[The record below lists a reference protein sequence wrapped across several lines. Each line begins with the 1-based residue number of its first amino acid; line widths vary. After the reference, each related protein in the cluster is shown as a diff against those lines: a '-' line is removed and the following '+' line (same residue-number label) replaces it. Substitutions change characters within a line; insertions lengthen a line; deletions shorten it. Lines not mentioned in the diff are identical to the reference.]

1 MADEQN
7 QPAELKIDRGNLFKE
22 ETYTDLKV
30 GMIKRMTPV
39 KADGTVDKTRK
50 SVFVG
55 QTSLM
60 TPNGP
65 LPIQAVIQAKE
76 LQQAIKRF
84 PEAMQ
89 ASMQRLAEEAKKY
102 QEEQEGQIEKPDSRI
117 IIPGRYRRLL
127 AHIKQRQRV
136 RGIGGRHRRQELAAL
151 LEAAPQTLALN
162 VDRMKGQHHPEGDDD
177 RRHERH
183 EAAFQAECHGPCP

>member
-1 MADEQN
+1 MADEHN
-7 QPAELKIDRGNLFKE
+7 EPTELKIDRSNLFKE

-39 KADGTVDKTRK
+39 KADGSVDKTRK

-65 LPIQAVIQAKE
+65 LPIQAIIQAKE
-76 LQQAIKRF
+76 LQQAIKKF

-89 ASMQRLAEEAKKY
+89 ASMERLAEEAKKY
-102 QEEQEGQIEKPDSRI
+102 QQQQKGQIEKPDSRI
-117 IIPGRYRRLL
+117 IVPGR
-127 AHIKQRQRV
+127 
-136 RGIGGRHRRQELAAL
+136 
-151 LEAAPQTLALN
+151 
-162 VDRMKGQHHPEGDDD
+162 
-177 RRHERH
+177 
-183 EAAFQAECHGPCP
+183 

>member
-7 QPAELKIDRGNLFKE
+7 QPAQLKVDRSNLFKE

-30 GMIKRMTPV
+30 GIIKRMIPV
-39 KADGTVDKTRK
+39 KADGSVDKTRK

-65 LPIQAVIQAKE
+65 LPIQAIIKAKE
-76 LQQAIKRF
+76 LQQAIKKF

-89 ASMQRLAEEAKKY
+89 ASMERLAEEAKKY
-102 QEEQEGQIEKPDSRI
+102 QQQEQSRIEKPESRI
-117 IIPGRYRRLL
+117 IVPGR
-127 AHIKQRQRV
+127 
-136 RGIGGRHRRQELAAL
+136 
-151 LEAAPQTLALN
+151 
-162 VDRMKGQHHPEGDDD
+162 
-177 RRHERH
+177 
-183 EAAFQAECHGPCP
+183 

>member
-7 QPAELKIDRGNLFKE
+7 QEAELRIDRSNLFKE
-22 ETYTDLKV
+22 ETFTDLKV

-39 KADGTVDKTRK
+39 KSDGSVDKTRK
-50 SVFVG
+50 PVFVG

-76 LQQAIKRF
+76 LQQAIKKF

-89 ASMQRLAEEAKKY
+89 ASMERLAEEAKKY
-102 QEEQEGQIEKPDSRI
+102 QEQQQQGQIEKPDSRI
-117 IIPGRYRRLL
+117 IVPGR
-127 AHIKQRQRV
+127 
-136 RGIGGRHRRQELAAL
+136 
-151 LEAAPQTLALN
+151 
-162 VDRMKGQHHPEGDDD
+162 
-177 RRHERH
+177 
-183 EAAFQAECHGPCP
+183 

>member
-1 MADEQN
+1 LRDKTIEPFNNHTSFKETHFMADEQS
-7 QPAELKIDRGNLFKE
+7 QPAELKIDKGNLFKE

-30 GMIKRMTPV
+30 GIIKRMTPV
-39 KADGTVDKTRK
+39 KADGSVDKTRK

-76 LQQAIKRF
+76 LQQAIKKF

-89 ASMQRLAEEAKKY
+89 ASMERLAEEAKKY
-102 QEEQEGQIEKPDSRI
+102 QEQQEAQIEKPDSRI
-117 IIPGRYRRLL
+117 IVPGR
-127 AHIKQRQRV
+127 
-136 RGIGGRHRRQELAAL
+136 
-151 LEAAPQTLALN
+151 
-162 VDRMKGQHHPEGDDD
+162 
-177 RRHERH
+177 
-183 EAAFQAECHGPCP
+183 

>member
-1 MADEQN
+1 MADEQS
-7 QPAELKIDRGNLFKE
+7 QPAELKIDKGNLFKE

-30 GMIKRMTPV
+30 GIIKRMTPV
-39 KADGTVDKTRK
+39 KADGSVDKTRK

-76 LQQAIKRF
+76 LQQAIKKF

-89 ASMQRLAEEAKKY
+89 ASMERLAEEAKKY
-102 QEEQEGQIEKPDSRI
+102 QEQEAQIEKPESRI
-117 IIPGRYRRLL
+117 IVPGR
-127 AHIKQRQRV
+127 
-136 RGIGGRHRRQELAAL
+136 
-151 LEAAPQTLALN
+151 
-162 VDRMKGQHHPEGDDD
+162 
-177 RRHERH
+177 
-183 EAAFQAECHGPCP
+183 